1 MKFIIVF
8 QNIVLVKL
16 NQLETRIETR
26 IQGFTRLDS
35 MDQAIAR
42 ANTSQVQLFQ
52 IDYLE

>member
-16 NQLETRIETR
+16 NQLETR

-52 IDYLE
+52 IYYLE

>member
-16 NQLETRIETR
+16 NQLETRL
-26 IQGFTRLDS
+26 QGFTRLDS

>member
-1 MKFIIVF
+1 MKFIIGF

-26 IQGFTRLDS
+26 LQGFTPLDS

>member
-1 MKFIIVF
+1 MKFITVF

-16 NQLETRIETR
+16 NQLETH
-26 IQGFTRLDS
+26 IQGFTPLDS

>member
-16 NQLETRIETR
+16 NQLETRI
-26 IQGFTRLDS
+26 QGFTALDS

-42 ANTSQVQLFQ
+42 ANRSQVQLFQ

>member
-1 MKFIIVF
+1 MKFITVF

-16 NQLETRIETR
+16 NQLETRI
-26 IQGFTRLDS
+26 QGFTGLDS